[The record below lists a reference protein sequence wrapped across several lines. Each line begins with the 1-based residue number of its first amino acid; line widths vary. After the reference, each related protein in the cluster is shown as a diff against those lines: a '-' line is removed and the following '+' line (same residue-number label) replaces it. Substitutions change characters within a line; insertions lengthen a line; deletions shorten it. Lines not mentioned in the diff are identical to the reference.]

1 MLYVKPF
8 FGQWSLRRK
17 PAAARA
23 RTLYAKN
30 CLALNTAG
38 AEVDSPLNARLTRV
52 ITSLRLPIR
61 KTRPSVKT
69 VITLGLRKIAPD
81 GNRCWEGDAYL
92 AHIRQSRCHRAG
104 ISFV

>member
-1 MLYVKPF
+1 MLYGKPF
-8 FGQWSLRRK
+8 FGQRPLRRK
-17 PAAARA
+17 PASVRG
-23 RTLYAKN
+23 RTLYAKS
-30 CLALNTAG
+30 CRAQHTAS
-38 AEVDSPLNARLTRV
+38 AAVHSPLNARLTRV
-52 ITSLRLPIR
+52 ITSLRLPKR

>member
-1 MLYVKPF
+1 MLYLMPF
-8 FGQWSLRRK
+8 FGRWSLRGK
-17 PAAARA
+17 PASVRD
-23 RTLYAKN
+23 RTLYAKS
-30 CLALNTAG
+30 CRVPLTPKTEL
-38 AEVDSPLNARLTRV
+38 DFPLNARLTRV

-61 KTRPSVKT
+61 KTRPSMKT

-81 GNRCWEGDAYL
+81 RNRCWEGDAYL